1 MSYVKVLVGGRGY
14 GFWRDHRK
22 AEKVKSSVH
31 SDNFWFSELLSGRC
45 ERITSGPVFISNSLG
60 WIRVPFIVGGGMN

>member
-45 ERITSGPVFISNSLG
+45 ERITSGPVLFQIA
-60 WIRVPFIVGGGMN
+60 WVGSESRLL